1 MASPVLLA
9 LWCLFL
15 ETSASNI
22 LPRRASRLRKLTGN
36 LNIQCASVIE
46 QRNMSAGNILAST
59 LNQTYGDNAQKIL
72 PASLS
77 TSTQATSIVCST
89 HSSKYSHWFFRQFT
103 APIVGK
109 LVLHF

>member
-22 LPRRASRLRKLTGN
+22 LLRRASRLRKLTGN

-59 LNQTYGDNAQKIL
+59 LNQTYGDNAQKIQL
-72 PASLS
+72 LS
-77 TSTQATSIVCST
+77 QPLHRLLLLC
-89 HSSKYSHWFFRQFT
+89 
-103 APIVGK
+103 
-109 LVLHF
+109 VLHILRSIPIGFSVSLLLQSWAN